1 MKEMKTQID
10 VNIYHVLRQIKSILL
25 KLLYYPWQS
34 TDLSAIP
41 VKLSVVFFTEL
52 EQNIFN
58 LYGNT
63 TDPK

>member
-10 VNIYHVLRQIKSILL
+10 VKIYHVLRLIKSILL
-25 KLLYYPWQS
+25 KLYYPWQS
-34 TDLSAIP
+34 TDFSSIP
-41 VKLSVVFFTEL
+41 VKLSMAFFTEL